1 MSESSR
7 QDEFQGEPA
16 ERIIIREQRRVLQ
29 NLLVL
34 SFLK

>member
-1 MSESSR
+1 M
-7 QDEFQGEPA
+7 
-16 ERIIIREQRRVLQ
+16 IIREQRRVLQ